1 MLAQSALNF
10 KNLFTLLKEIN
21 PLNYTE
27 ITVPWEPVF
36 ADWWM
41 GEFYDMWMDIP
52 YEDDMEE
59 YKEFPENLGS
69 SLVGIRYLTVEIMH
83 SFLEEKL
90 CIIFVVHF

>member
-1 MLAQSALNF
+1 
-10 KNLFTLLKEIN
+10 
-21 PLNYTE
+21 
-27 ITVPWEPVF
+27 
-36 ADWWM
+36 
-41 GEFYDMWMDIP
+41 MWMDIP

-59 YKEFPENLGS
+59 YKEFPENFGS